1 MKLIAP
7 SNRVIVK
14 VDLESKNSHTF
25 KDGTKIRLE
34 RVYDNF
40 NMRYVKPVNA
50 IVVNAKN
57 IPEGAEILIHHNST
71 HDTYRIFNY
80 KSFTED
86 ASSDI
91 KYYSIPMEE
100 CFLWRKKSKD
110 SWKPLNNFITALR
123 IFQPYTGFLEG
134 ITPTVIKDKLYIT
147 SGELKGNVCEVLKAT
162 DYQII
167 FQGDDGIEE
176 NIIRLRHFEDGYND
190 REEVI
195 AINHELTE
203 MVITGNILVGITP
216 ADATK
221 LVTPSTPKLICL

>member
-57 IPEGAEILIHHNST
+57 IPEGSEILIHHNST

-134 ITPTVIKDKLYIT
+134 ITPSVIKDKLYIT

-167 FQGDDGIEE
+167 FQGDDGVEE
-176 NIIRLRHFEDGYND
+176 SIIRLRHFEDGYND

-195 AINHELTE
+195 AINHELTD
-203 MVITGNILVGITP
+203 MVITGQLLVGITP

-221 LVTPSTPKLICL
+221 LITLSTQEICL